1 MSGQKAATGIPG
13 LDIMLGGGFPQG
25 RVILIIGGP
34 GTGKTIFCSQF
45 LYWGAI
51 EQDDKAVYIS
61 LDEPKSHYLREMLA
75 FGWDFA
81 ELEQA
86 DKFVF
91 VDASSLRRIPEEAK
105 VGRLPV
111 GGKELGL
118 VNLIDMITT
127 TVEKLEARR
136 VVLDSISGLI
146 FRFPK
151 VEERRLAV
159 LDIVEALTATGAT
172 CLLTS
177 EVSTV
182 GEVRMVQP
190 EEYLSHGVVVLQ
202 TLQSGERAI
211 RVIKMR
217 GTKVDTHPRPY
228 EIKETGIEVYATE
241 SILQT

>member
-1 MSGQKAATGIPG
+1 
-13 LDIMLGGGFPQG
+13 MLGGGFPYG
-25 RVILIIGGP
+25 RVILVIGGP

-45 LYWGAI
+45 LHWGMT
-51 EQDDKAVYIS
+51 EQDEKAVYIS
-61 LDEPKSHYLREMLA
+61 LDEPKSHYLKEMLV
-75 FGWDFA
+75 FGWDFGK
-81 ELEQA
+81 LEQ
-86 DKFVF
+86 DNKFMF
-91 VDASSLRRIPEEAK
+91 VDASSVRRIPEEAK

-118 VNLIDMITT
+118 VNLIDTIQT

-136 VVLDSISGLI
+136 LVLDSISGLI

-177 EVSTV
+177 EVLSVSEERT
-182 GEVRMVQP
+182 VQP
-190 EEYLSHGVVVLQ
+190 EEYLSHGVIVLQ
-202 TLQSGERAI
+202 TLRSGERAVRI
-211 RVIKMR
+211 VKMR